1 MKAHKMK
8 MPIVLDFHDKK
19 MEEKVLYV
27 LKNRMKKVKVV
38 KKEEIKEKYILI
50 TDNKGK
56 KNERGFII
64 RISDKVDLDKLI
76 ENVRVLMKMP
86 TDIDKMFVGID
97 PGKRIGVAILC
108 ANILVDAWVSHDPDE
123 VIERIKRVIEIIC
136 PEKIVIRIGRGEYSR
151 EILSRALKEG
161 FYDVRL
167 VDETLT
173 TRKSEEETL
182 LTQFHEDLEKKAVS
196 EEILSAIMIALRI

>member
-1 MKAHKMK
+1 
-8 MPIVLDFHDKK
+8 
-19 MEEKVLYV
+19 
-27 LKNRMKKVKVV
+27 
-38 KKEEIKEKYILI
+38 
-50 TDNKGK
+50 
-56 KNERGFII
+56 
-64 RISDKVDLDKLI
+64 
-76 ENVRVLMKMP
+76 
-86 TDIDKMFVGID
+86 
-97 PGKRIGVAILC
+97 
-108 ANILVDAWVSHDPDE
+108 
-123 VIERIKRVIEIIC
+123 VIEIIC